1 MQQNAHPEDTLLSHK
16 TDKYN
21 TFLKTYQLFAGYYLL
36 EMTRALYKREAKSRK
51 VQQKYV
57 ISQIKEK

>member
-21 TFLKTYQLFAGYYLL
+21 TFLKTYQLFA
-36 EMTRALYKREAKSRK
+36 KF
-51 VQQKYV
+51 
-57 ISQIKEK
+57 